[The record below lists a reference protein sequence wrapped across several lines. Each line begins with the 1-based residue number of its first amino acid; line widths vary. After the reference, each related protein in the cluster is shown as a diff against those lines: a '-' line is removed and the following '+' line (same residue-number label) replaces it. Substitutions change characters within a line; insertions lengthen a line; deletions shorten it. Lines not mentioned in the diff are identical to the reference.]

1 MPLYTIPP
9 EILQPI
15 LEIVQD
21 PRVWGALIII
31 VAVIKEKFPHI
42 KLVSEDRFKR

>member
-9 EILQPI
+9 EILEKI
-15 LEIVQD
+15 LEIVED
-21 PRVWGALIII
+21 PKVWGLLIALWII
-31 VAVIKEKFPHI
+31 VKEKFPNI